1 MSATASPMAPPTRDA
16 VAPSAGSSSGLVDG
30 TVLGMTAIADHPT
43 ITDPDLDLS
52 ARSFWAQ
59 DFETRDKAFTRFR
72 NENPVPYHRPY
83 ESTLLPP
90 QDDTPGFWS
99 VTKHA
104 DCRYISRNPKL
115 FCSGKGVLMEDM
127 PEIVIT
133 ATASFLVMDGEAHRK
148 LRGIVEQAFTPR
160 NVRKLTQWID
170 CHAKDRLDEI
180 IDRGEGNFSEDYAKY
195 VPGRIFAHF
204 FGLERDSEEQHIVM
218 EAAERMLAWD
228 DPRMALGRDA
238 LTTHAEEA
246 ERIQEIALAQAE
258 KRKKEPKDDLMSWVV
273 NAEFEGQTLE
283 DWEIAAFFS
292 LLGSAANDTTRHSI
306 AHAVRL
312 FSQHPDQKAL
322 LVQDLEGRVGMAAE
336 EVIRYCTPVMHFRR
350 TATEDVRIRD
360 AEIKEGEHVVMWY
373 CSANRDPDAFDAP
386 EKFNILRS
394 PNDHMGF
401 GAGGPHFCL
410 GNALGRQMLRSVLT
424 EIYTRIPD
432 ITLTGEPDFQ
442 INNFIH
448 GVHALPVK
456 WTPPTSR

>member
-1 MSATASPMAPPTRDA
+1 M
-16 VAPSAGSSSGLVDG
+16 
-30 TVLGMTAIADHPT
+30 
-43 ITDPDLDLS
+43 ITDPELDLS

-59 DFETRDKAFTRFR
+59 DFEQRDKAFARLR
-72 NENPVPYHRPY
+72 KEHPVSYHRPY

-104 DCRYISRNPKL
+104 DCRYVSRNPKL
-115 FCSGKGVLMEDM
+115 FCSGRGVLMEDM
-127 PEIVIT
+127 PEIVLA
-133 ATASFLVMDGEAHRK
+133 ATASFLVMDGEDHRK
-148 LRGIVEQAFTPR
+148 MRGIIEQAFTPR
-160 NVRKLTQWID
+160 NVRKLSEWIAQ
-170 CHAKDRLDEI
+170 HARERLDEI

-204 FGLERDSEEQHIVM
+204 FGLDRDSDEQHVVM

-238 LTTHAEEA
+238 ITTHAEES
-246 ERIQEIALAQAE
+246 ERIQEVALEQAA
-258 KRKKEPKDDLMSWVV
+258 KRLKDPQDDLISWVV
-273 NAEFEGQTLE
+273 NAEFEGQRLD
-283 DWEIAAFFS
+283 DWEIGAFFS

-312 FSQHPDQKAL
+312 LSEYPDQRKL
-322 LVQDLEGRVGMAAE
+322 LLEDIPGRVGTATE
-336 EVIRYCTPVMHFRR
+336 EIVRYASPVMHFRR
-350 TATEDVRIRD
+350 TATEDVVIGD
-360 AEIKEGEHVVMWY
+360 AEIKAGEHLVMWY
-373 CSANRDPDAFDAP
+373 CSGNRDEDAFDNPAT
-386 EKFNILRS
+386 FDILRS

-432 ITLTGEPDFQ
+432 ITMSGEPDYQ

-448 GVHALPVK
+448 GVHALPVT
-456 WTPPTSR
+456 WTPPSSR